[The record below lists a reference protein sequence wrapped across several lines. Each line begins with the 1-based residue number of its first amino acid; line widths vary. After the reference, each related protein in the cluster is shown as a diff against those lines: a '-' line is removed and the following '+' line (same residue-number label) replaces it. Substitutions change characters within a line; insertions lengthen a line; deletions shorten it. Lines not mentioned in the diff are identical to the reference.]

1 MQVTETLSDGLRREF
16 NVVIPAGELDNK
28 VSERLD
34 AMKDKVRINGFRP
47 GKVPTAHLRR
57 MYGRS
62 AMAEAID
69 AAMRDVNAKIVA
81 DNNFRLAMQ
90 PKVTLPEDEKAVE
103 DVISGKSD
111 LAYTVAMEILA
122 PIELTDFKSIEVTR
136 LVADVPDE
144 EVNDGLKRI
153 AEQNRPFA
161 AKSEGA
167 KAEKDDRVTISFVG
181 SIDGVPFD
189 GGSAEDVAVNIGSN
203 TFIPGF
209 EDQLIGIAVGENRKI
224 NVTFPENYPA
234 AQLAG
239 KAAEFDVTAKTIEAP
254 SEVVIDDEFAK
265 SLGMESLD
273 KVKDAVR
280 ERIQREHDSVSK
292 QRVKRV
298 LFDALDERHKFP
310 LPPALVEQEFNNLW
324 TTATEELKQQGKTF
338 EDENTT
344 EEKERAEY
352 QRIADRRVRLGL
364 LLDEI
369 ARRNNINVTDE
380 ETTRAIVE
388 HVRQYPG
395 REKELWDMFRNNPE
409 AVASIRA
416 PLIENKV
423 TDFILALAK
432 VSDKK
437 VSTEELY
444 RNDGD
449 EEAAA

>member
-16 NVVIPAGELDNK
+16 SVVIPAGELDSK

-47 GKVPTAHLRR
+47 GKVPTAHMRR

-69 AAMRDVNAKIVA
+69 AAMRDVNAKIIA

-111 LAYTVAMEILA
+111 LSYTVAMEILA
-122 PIELTDFKSIEVTR
+122 PIELADFKSIEVTR
-136 LVADVPDE
+136 LTTDVTDD
-144 EVNDGLKRI
+144 EVNEGIKRI
-153 AEQNRPFA
+153 ADQNRPYA
-161 AKSEGA
+161 PKGEGA
-167 KAEKDDRVTISFVG
+167 KAEKDDRITIAFVG
-181 SIDGVPFD
+181 SIDGVPFE
-189 GGSAEDVAVNIGSN
+189 GGSAEDVPLTLGSN

-209 EDQLIGIAVGENRKI
+209 EDQLIGIAAGEERKV
-224 NVTFPENYPA
+224 NVSFPDNYPA

-239 KAAEFDVTAKTIEAP
+239 KAAVFDVTAKSIEAP
-254 SEVVIDDEFAK
+254 GEVTIDDEFAK

-273 KVKDAVR
+273 KVKEAVR
-280 ERIQREHDSVSK
+280 DRIQREHDSISK
-292 QRVKRV
+292 QRVKRI
-298 LFDALDERHKFP
+298 LFDALDERHKFE

-437 VSTEELY
+437 VSREELY
-444 RNDGD
+444 RND

>member
-16 NVVIPAGELDNK
+16 NVVIPAGELDSK

-47 GKVPTAHLRR
+47 GKVPSAHLRR

-103 DVISGKSD
+103 DVINGKTD

-122 PIELTDFKSIEVTR
+122 PIELTDFKSIDVTR
-136 LVADVPDE
+136 LVTEVTDE
-144 EVNDGLKRI
+144 EVNEGLKRI
-153 AEQNRPFA
+153 ADQNRPFA
-161 AKSEGA
+161 AKDEGA
-167 KAEKDDRVTISFVG
+167 KAEKDDRVTISFIG
-181 SIDGVPFD
+181 SIDDVPFE
-189 GGSAEDVAVNIGSN
+189 GGSAEDIAVNIGSN

-209 EDQLIGIAVGENRKI
+209 EDQLVGIAAGENRKV

-234 AQLAG
+234 PALAG
-239 KAAEFDVTAKTIEAP
+239 KAAVFDVTAKSIEAP
-254 SEVVIDDEFAK
+254 TEVAIDDEFAK

-280 ERIQREHDSVSK
+280 ERIQREHDSISK

-432 VSDKK
+432 VNDKK
-437 VSTEELY
+437 VSREELY
-444 RNDGD
+444 RNDED
-449 EEAAA
+449 AAA

>member
-16 NVVIPAGELDNK
+16 NVVIPAGELDSK

-47 GKVPTAHLRR
+47 GKVPAAHLRR

-122 PIELTDFKSIEVTR
+122 PIELTDFNAINVTR
-136 LVADVPDE
+136 LVSEVSDE
-144 EVNDGLKRI
+144 EVNDGIKRI
-153 AEQNRPFA
+153 ADQNRPYA
-161 AKSEGA
+161 PKGEGA
-167 KAEKDDRVTISFVG
+167 KAEKDDRITIGFVG
-181 SIDGVPFD
+181 SIDGVPFE
-189 GGSAEDVAVNIGSN
+189 GGSAEEVPLTLGSN

-209 EDQLIGIAVGENRKI
+209 EDQLIGIAAGEERKV
-224 NVTFPENYPA
+224 NVSFPADYPA

-239 KAAEFDVTAKTIEAP
+239 KAAVFDVTAKSIEAP
-254 SEVVIDDEFAK
+254 GEVKIDDEFAK
-265 SLGMESLD
+265 SLGLESLD
-273 KVKDAVR
+273 KVKEAVR
-280 ERIQREHDSVSK
+280 DRIQREHDSMSK

-432 VSDKK
+432 VTDKK
-437 VSTEELY
+437 VSREELY
-444 RNDGD
+444 RND